1 MRTSVMKVSTVFSL
15 SVAILFGSAS
25 INAFIIVKR
34 SVSAVHRL
42 TANTND
48 LFASEG
54 WRPIQDDLDQVPIFT
69 CANQEGKPLAYT
81 VEMKDQTYTVPF
93 FFCDVDD
100 AQIELEKATEG
111 TGLDEIGLIPFP
123 LGKAFQMW
131 AQDEAVIIPSAR
143 AIMQAGAPP
152 GSNPIGQQVPL
163 FACMEI
169 MQSNEDGSGA
179 VLPLFMDFEEANAAV
194 VSAVEMD
201 GGNVS
206 DFEVVTLSLQKAV
219 QLLATVPE
227 TPAFQ
232 FVASSKSLKYI
243 QDYLA

>member
-1 MRTSVMKVSTVFSL
+1 MKVSTVFSL
-15 SVAILFGSAS
+15 SVAILCGSAS
-25 INAFIIVKR
+25 INAFIVVNR
-34 SVSAVHRL
+34 SVSPARRL
-42 TANTND
+42 TANAND
-48 LFASEG
+48 LFASDG
-54 WRPIQDDLDQVPIFT
+54 WRPIQDDLDEVPIFT
-69 CANQEGKPLAYT
+69 CANKEGKPLAYT

-100 AQIELEKATEG
+100 AQIELEKATAG
-111 TGLDEIGLIPFP
+111 TGIDGIGLIPFP

-131 AQDEAVIIPSAR
+131 AQDEAVIVPSAR

-201 GGNVS
+201 GGDVN
-206 DFEVVTLSLQKAV
+206 DFEVVTLSLQKAI